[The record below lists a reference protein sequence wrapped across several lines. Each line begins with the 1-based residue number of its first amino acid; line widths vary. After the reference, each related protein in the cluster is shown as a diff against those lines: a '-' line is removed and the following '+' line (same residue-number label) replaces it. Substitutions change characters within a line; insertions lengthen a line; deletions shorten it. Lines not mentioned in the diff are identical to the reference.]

1 MPASSRTLTIA
12 DGVLIITTTILL
24 GQLFAYTFLQ
34 DQAQTAIITDHRGQH
49 QHIDMHRDQ
58 YLTVHG
64 AIGDSTLQVADGRL
78 RFTVSPCTN
87 KLCIHSGWIKYG
99 GEAVAC
105 LPNRLS
111 VQLARN
117 ANNNGGFDAINF

>member
-1 MPASSRTLTIA
+1 MPTSSRILPLA
-12 DGVLIITTTILL
+12 DAVLIIIATGLL
-24 GQLFAYTFLQ
+24 AQLFTHTFWQ
-34 DQAQTAIITDHRGQH
+34 DRAQTAVITDHHGQH
-49 QHIDMHRDQ
+49 QQIDMHRDQ
-58 YLTVHG
+58 TLTLHG
-64 AIGDSTLQVADGRL
+64 AIGDSTLQVTGGRL
-78 RFTVSPCTN
+78 RFTDSPCSN

-117 ANNNGGFDAINF
+117 DNGFDAINF

>member
-1 MPASSRTLTIA
+1 MSTSSRILTLA
-12 DGVLIITTTILL
+12 DAALIIIATVLL
-24 GQLFAYTFLQ
+24 AQLFSDTFWQ
-34 DQAQTAIITDHRGQH
+34 DQAHAAVITDHLGQH
-49 QHIDMHRDQ
+49 QHIDMQRDQ
-58 YLTVHG
+58 TLTVHG
-64 AIGDSTLQVADGRL
+64 AIGDSTLQVAAGRL
-78 RFTVSPCTN
+78 RFTDSPCTN

-117 ANNNGGFDAINF
+117 DNGFDAINF

>member
-1 MPASSRTLTIA
+1 MPASSRMLTIA
-12 DGVLIITTTILL
+12 DSVLIIITTVLL
-24 GQLFAYTFLQ
+24 GYLFTYSFLA
-34 DQAQTAIITDHRGQH
+34 DRARTAIITDHRGQH

-58 YLTVHG
+58 HLTVHG
-64 AIGDSTLQVADGRL
+64 VIGESTLQVADGRL

-117 ANNNGGFDAINF
+117 DDGFDAINF

>member
-1 MPASSRTLTIA
+1 MLTTA
-12 DGVLIITTTILL
+12 DGVLIIIATILL
-24 GQLFAYTFLQ
+24 GQLFANTFSQ
-34 DQAQTAIITDHRGQH
+34 DKAQTAIITDHRGQH
-49 QHIDMHRDQ
+49 LQIDMRRDQ
-58 YLTVHG
+58 YLTIHG

-87 KLCIHSGWIKYG
+87 KLCIHSGWIKHS

-117 ANNNGGFDAINF
+117 DNGFDAINF

>member
-1 MPASSRTLTIA
+1 MLTLA
-12 DGVLIITTTILL
+12 DAALIIITSILL
-24 GQLFAYTFLQ
+24 GQLFTDTFWQ
-34 DQAQTAIITDHRGQH
+34 DKAQTAVITDHRGQH
-49 QHIDMHRDQ
+49 QHIDMQRDQ
-58 YLTVHG
+58 TLSMQG
-64 AIGDSTLQVADGRL
+64 AIGESTLQVADGRL
-78 RFTVSPCTN
+78 RFTDSPCSN

-117 ANNNGGFDAINF
+117 DNGFDAINF